1 MSRYSTTQ
9 TIRDN
14 NEKRRFA
21 STIIPSLPLSPADIY
36 IRTTSVERLDNLAYR
51 FYQDPTLWWIIAA
64 ANGLGRGSLMVPS
77 NRPLRIPSKSNYQQI
92 INNINIR

>member
-77 NRPLRIPSKSNYQQI
+77 NSPLRIPSKSNYQQI

>member
-64 ANGLGRGSLMVPS
+64 ANGLGKGSLMVPS
-77 NRPLRIPSKSNYQQI
+77 NTALRIPDKTNYQQI
-92 INNINIR
+92 LNSYNIR

>member
-51 FYQDPTLWWIIAA
+51 FYQDPTLWWIIAG

>member
-1 MSRYSTTQ
+1 MSRYSTTS

-21 STIIPSLPLSPADIY
+21 STIIPSLPVSFGDIY
-36 IRTTSVERLDNLAYR
+36 IKTTTIERLDNLAYR

-64 ANGLGRGSLMVPS
+64 ANGLGRGSLMVPT
-77 NRPLRIPSKSNYQQI
+77 NRSLRIPNKTNYQQI

>member
-1 MSRYSTTQ
+1 MSRYSTTS

-21 STIIPSLPLSPADIY
+21 STIIPSLPVSPSDIY
-36 IRTTSVERLDNLAYR
+36 IKTTTVERLDNLAYR
-51 FYQDPTLWWIIAA
+51 FYQDATLWWIIAA
-64 ANGLGRGSLMVPS
+64 ANGLGRGSLMVPT
-77 NRPLRIPSKSNYQQI
+77 NRSLRIPSKTNYQQI

>member
-1 MSRYSTTQ
+1 MSRYSTTS

-21 STIIPSLPLSPADIY
+21 STIIPSLPLSPSDIY
-36 IRTTSVERLDNLAYR
+36 IKTTTVERLDNLAYR
-51 FYQDPTLWWIIAA
+51 FYQDSTLWWIIAA
-64 ANGLGRGSLMVPS
+64 ANGLGRGSLMVPT
-77 NRPLRIPSKSNYQQI
+77 NRSLRIPSKTNYQQI

>member
-1 MSRYSTTQ
+1 MSRYSTTS

-21 STIIPSLPLSPADIY
+21 STIIPSLPFSPSDIY
-36 IRTTSVERLDNLAYR
+36 IKTTTVERLDNLAYR

-64 ANGLGRGSLMVPS
+64 ANGLGRGSLMVPT
-77 NRPLRIPSKSNYQQI
+77 NRSLRIPSKTNYQQI

>member
-9 TIRDN
+9 TIQDT

-21 STIIPSLPLSPADIY
+21 STIIPSMPSSPADIY

-64 ANGLGRGSLMVPS
+64 ANGLGRGSLMVPA

-92 INNINIR
+92 INNVNIR